1 MGAANQNTTQLHAQS
16 SYMSYAGQYGN
27 AKELAGSVQK
37 NPAECAT
44 WQCLCA
50 WRHNQTAFLKAT
62 VPGQFS
68 QYALG
73 NTENAY
79 RKFLEAFAQNT
90 STSVGKLGLSS
101 ECQPSEEQEDA
112 PMRPEECKTVSQL
125 KAWRKKQLDNL
136 DKFVP
141 AAFRQNAGQATEKD
155 YQTNLARLEGKT
167 QTVSSAAPA
176 ELAAPAPEAPEEKP
190 KRRWPF
196 LALAEQPP
204 AADDVVTELAE
215 PQMTEASE
223 PEFPADVAPEPRAE
237 QEIYTDASG
246 PSGGRLT
253 LCVLAGFSLP
263 ALLGLAGALTSR
275 RRSTGSTP
283 LLAVEQDGLYEALV
297 A

>member
-1 MGAANQNTTQLHAQS
+1 
-16 SYMSYAGQYGN
+16 
-27 AKELAGSVQK
+27 
-37 NPAECAT
+37 
-44 WQCLCA
+44 
-50 WRHNQTAFLKAT
+50 
-62 VPGQFS
+62 
-68 QYALG
+68 
-73 NTENAY
+73 
-79 RKFLEAFAQNT
+79 
-90 STSVGKLGLSS
+90 
-101 ECQPSEEQEDA
+101 
-112 PMRPEECKTVSQL
+112 MRPEECKTVSQL

-176 ELAAPAPEAPEEKP
+176 ELAAPAPLPEPEQKP

-215 PQMTEASE
+215 PQMTEAASEPQMTEASE
-223 PEFPADVAPEPRAE
+223 PEFPTDVAPEPQAE
-237 QEIYTDASG
+237 QEIYTEASG

-275 RRSTGSTP
+275 RRIAP
-283 LLAVEQDGLYEALV
+283 YPLAVDQEGLYEAL
-297 A
+297 AA